1 VIVAVFSETPGSEP
15 VRALLEDSAYD
26 LVTPLHCLG
35 EVWRVATEPGG
46 LNWPPD
52 ETIAFL
58 NRWLTRAPL
67 IFPGERFFA
76 VLADVVQ
83 SVQPRGAAIYDCQIA
98 ANCVEHGVEQVWT
111 FDQRFP
117 QLPTL
122 RAVDPFTVRPA

>member
-46 LNWPPD
+46 LNRPPD

-98 ANCVEHGVEQVWT
+98 ANCVEHGVEEVWT